1 MAEKHVRFSAKI
13 ATEILSRLSDGE
25 SLRSIC
31 RDVGMPAARSV
42 LRWAEEDVQGFRAKY
57 ERARECQAHALFDE
71 MLETAG
77 SAQSVATGA
86 PGTGEASAKVQAV
99 KLKVDALKWYI
110 ARVAPKSYGDKMA
123 LEHSGP
129 GGGPMRTETEH
140 HFTEEDEKVVERIR
154 EAREKVKVQ
163 QSSEQG

>member
-1 MAEKHVRFSAKI
+1 MAEKHVRYSAKI
-13 ATEILSRLSDGE
+13 AGEILSRLSDGE

-31 RDVGMPAARSV
+31 REEGMPAARSV
-42 LRWAEEDVQGFRAKY
+42 LRWAEDDVQGFRARY
-57 ERARECQAHALFDE
+57 ERARVFQAHALFDE

-99 KLKVDALKWYI
+99 KLKVDAIKWYI
-110 ARVAPKSYGDKMA
+110 ARVAPKCYGDKVA

-129 GGGPMRTETEH
+129 DGGPVQTATEH
-140 HFTEEDEKVVERIR
+140 RFTEEDEEAVRRIQETRERL
-154 EAREKVKVQ
+154 K
-163 QSSEQG
+163 SSPDQ